1 VLREQHCESRDPQLD
16 NVMEPGSQDPRKGLF
31 LRPEEWLLPR
41 RRSDD
46 DSQLPEDLA
55 RRESTL
61 YRYVLVV
68 LTVLLAP
75 VNVHNL
81 VVDSWVPALAGFSL
95 LLLFI
100 ISIHRLSRRR
110 SPLLPPAIAI
120 GLSIAVMLLSIYYGQ
135 TYQLYWLYPLLVALP
150 VLLQLRIAVWLGL
163 ACGLVATPLIFQ
175 QFEFNTAVMI
185 SLSMAH
191 TWLIS
196 GGMMY
201 AATEHNRRLN
211 LLVSIDPLT
220 GVQNRRHLPAELE
233 RQWQGWQREQRP
245 STLLM
250 LDIDNF
256 KQLNDTYGHASGDA
270 VLCTVAAIL
279 RRRLRAGDHCY
290 RYGGEEFL
298 IVLSGT
304 PLPQGILV
312 AEELRR
318 QIELAPPDE
327 CGEVTVSA
335 GVCGIA
341 QCATLERWLD
351 LADRALYRAKAAGRN
366 RVVAADESDGAQES
380 PPPR

>member
-1 VLREQHCESRDPQLD
+1 MPDPS
-16 NVMEPGSQDPRKGLF
+16 EPRKGLF

-41 RRSDD
+41 RRVDD
-46 DSQLPEDLA
+46 GSQLPEDIA
-55 RRESTL
+55 RRESAL

-81 VVDSWVPALAGFSL
+81 IVGNWVPALAGFC
-95 LLLFI
+95 LLLFFMV
-100 ISIHRLSRRR
+100 SIFRLSRRR
-110 SPLLPPAIAI
+110 SPLIAPALAI
-120 GLSIAVMLLSIYYGQ
+120 GLSIAVLLLSIYYGQ

-163 ACGLVATPLIFQ
+163 ACGLIATPLIFQ
-175 QFEFNTAVMI
+175 QFEFNTAIMI

-201 AATEHNRRLN
+201 AATEHTRRLH
-211 LLVSIDPLT
+211 LLVSVDPLT
-220 GVQNRRHLPAELE
+220 GVQNRRHLQVELE
-233 RQWQGWQREQRP
+233 RQWQAWQREQRP

-250 LDIDNF
+250 LDLDNF
-256 KQLNDTYGHASGDA
+256 KQLNDTHGHAAGDA
-270 VLCTVAAIL
+270 ALCSVAGIL
-279 RRRLRAGDHCY
+279 RKRLRTVDHCY

-298 IVLSGT
+298 IVLSAAG
-304 PLPQGILV
+304 LAQGILV

-318 QIELAPPDE
+318 HIEMGDQ
-327 CGEVTVSA
+327 GEGGLVTVSI

-341 QCATLERWLD
+341 QCPTLDLWLN

-366 RVVAADESDGAQES
+366 RVVAADESDGARES
-380 PPPR
+380 PAPG